1 MDELWAWTGFEWD
14 DGNSEKN
21 WLAHRVR
28 RSECE
33 EVLLNRPLI
42 VVQGHLR
49 DDSESRYVAMGETG
63 AGRTLVVVFTIRGS
77 LVRVISARDL
87 SRRERSVYER
97 GED

>member
-1 MDELWAWTGFEWD
+1 MDELWAWTGFDWD

-21 WLAHRVR
+21 WLTHRVR

-42 VVQGHLR
+42 VVQGHSPVDR
-49 DDSESRYVAMGETG
+49 EARYQAMGETS
-63 AGRTLVVVFTIRGS
+63 AGRTLFVVFTVRGN